1 MFKILFLGTGAADWP
16 FKKYPGAPPAL
27 LSGEFRGSSSILVN
41 GKILVDC
48 GPTVPAA
55 METFNVALSRLSD
68 ILITHTHGD
77 HFSLKSLGTLAGRV
91 KSSAQLNLWMEQGAL
106 EKAGTLNNIYNIHK
120 LEPGREVSIA
130 GCSVMPLPANHR
142 VSNSPESPLHFLFSF
157 SGKNFFYALDGS
169 WLSTAAWRA
178 IMNLQLDAIVWDGT
192 IGDLPGDHRIFEHN
206 SIPVIRLMN
215 QTLQASGVYADSARI
230 ILSHLGRTLHPGH
243 RELAKNLGEEGMEPA
258 HDGLLVKI

>member
-1 MFKILFLGTGAADWP
+1 MFKILFLGTGAPDWP
-16 FKKYPGAPPAL
+16 FRKYPGDPGRL
-27 LSGEFRGSSSILVN
+27 FSGEFRGSSSILVN

-55 METFNVALSRLSD
+55 METFDVDLSRLSD

-77 HFSLKSLGTLAGRV
+77 HFSLKSLETLAGRV
-91 KSSAQLNLWMEQGAL
+91 KSSARPNLWMEQGAL
-106 EKAGTLNNIYNIHK
+106 ERAGTLNNIYNIHR
-120 LEPGREVSIA
+120 LEPGKEVSIA
-130 GCSVMPLPANHR
+130 GCSILPLSANHK
-142 VSNSPESPLHFLFSF
+142 VSSSPESPLHFLFSVP
-157 SGKNFFYALDGS
+157 GKNFLYALDCS

-215 QTLQASGVYADSARI
+215 QTLQANGVYADSSRI
-230 ILSHLGRTLHPGH
+230 ILSHLARTMHPEH
-243 RELAKNLGEEGMEPA
+243 RELARNLGKEGMEPA
-258 HDGLLVKI
+258 YDGMVVKI